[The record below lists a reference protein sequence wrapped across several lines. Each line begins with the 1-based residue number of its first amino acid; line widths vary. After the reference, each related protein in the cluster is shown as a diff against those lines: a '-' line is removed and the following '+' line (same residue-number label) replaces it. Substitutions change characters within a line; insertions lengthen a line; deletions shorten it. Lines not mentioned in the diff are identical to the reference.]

1 MITDY
6 HAGHNSLKPFLY
18 YGQTEW
24 GRLGAGVEY
33 IGECYKYGLMLTVLW
48 WFIIV
53 GIETGAV

>member
-1 MITDY
+1 MDY
-6 HAGHNSLKPFLY
+6 IRHNSLKPFLY